1 MELSQKLEQRQI
13 ISQRLQQSLRILTL
27 NNLELEA
34 AVEQELETNP
44 VLEWEPPA
52 PETGPAPSD
61 DRWERIDW
69 QSYFESSPW
78 ADPGRE
84 EGEYGPLAAA
94 VPPVTLADHLLRQLE
109 VLGLDTSD
117 LELAT
122 EIVSALDRDGY
133 LRMSTAALAEEMGVA
148 ETEIRRVLV
157 DVVQTLEPPGV
168 GARDLR
174 ETLYLQ
180 WQAAEDEGPA
190 LAGIVIDKYLRDL
203 ATKTASEL
211 ARALKTAPEEL
222 EEAVEFIRSLEPRP
236 GRAFGG
242 ETGQILVPDLRVEL
256 VDGDVVVTLL
266 DDRAG
271 RLFVSPRYR
280 NLLTQGD
287 NLDEETARFLRYR
300 LTAAASF
307 IRALHQ
313 RRRTVEKVAAA
324 IFDRQREFLAVGE
337 LGLKPLTM
345 EEVADRVGYHL
356 STVSRAVAGKVVDT
370 PHGVYGLKYF
380 FTGGV
385 AAEEGAVAAR
395 RVQTLLQDLIAE
407 EDKTDPLSDEALV
420 EKLAERGVRLAR
432 RTVAKYRKGLH
443 LPGKHERKKRI

>member
-1 MELSQKLEQRQI
+1 M
-13 ISQRLQQSLRILTL
+13 RILTL

-44 VLEWEPPA
+44 VLEWEPPP
-52 PETGPAPSD
+52 PETAPAPSD
-61 DRWERIDW
+61 DRWDQIDW

-78 ADPGRE
+78 ADPGAE
-84 EGEYGPLAAA
+84 EGEFEPLATAA

-109 VLGLDTSD
+109 VMDLAPAE

-133 LRMSTAALAEEMGVA
+133 LRMPAAALAEEMGVA

-174 ETLYLQ
+174 EALYAQ
-180 WQAAEDEGPA
+180 WRAAGEEAPP
-190 LAGIVIDKYLRDL
+190 LAGVVIDKYLPQL
-203 ATKTASEL
+203 ATKNPSDVAAALKTSPEEL
-211 ARALKTAPEEL
+211 ART
-222 EEAVEFIRSLEPRP
+222 VEFIRTLEPRP

-242 ETGQILVPDLRVEL
+242 EPGQILVPDLRVEL

-271 RLFVSPRYR
+271 RLFVSPAYR
-280 NLLTQGD
+280 NLLTQGED
-287 NLDEETARFLRYR
+287 LDVETARFLRYR

-313 RRRTVEKVAAA
+313 RRRTVEKVAGA
-324 IFDRQREFLAVGE
+324 IFDRQREFLAIGE

-370 PHGVYGLKYF
+370 PHGVYRLKYF

-395 RVQTLLQDLIAE
+395 HVQTLLQDLIAE
-407 EDKTDPLSDEALV
+407 EDKADPLSDEALA

-432 RTVAKYRKGLH
+432 RTVAKYRKELR